1 MSTRWIFIAIGIVG
15 IALTFALAFILGIT
29 AANPTQRGLE
39 EKLLLVRKKAAECQQ
54 ERERAR
60 SQQKRAPNWDQTP
73 VGKIQKEN
81 DRLADEN
88 NKLMDENESLREDK
102 TQLDEQL
109 MELQHEYDEKTE
121 ISNQEKEEIT
131 GLQQSGNISDIL
143 KDFLEDQ
150 QQWGPIEKD
159 DLIPKLIDEL
169 KWRKTRFQA
178 CQRAVGT
185 AYNRI
190 DQTKQAL
197 AQKEKEDKLKAAQD
211 KLEKQQQQIQDLLDK
226 AKGISG
232 GGAQQRAAAGTTTG
246 ATQIT
251 QSQQMQQNA
260 ARPLTEDP
268 ALSSILASLKK
279 QDDAKAAAA
288 AQVQAAQAQQ
298 TAGANQ
304 LNPTQLEQIKALVA
318 GQQAQKAAAQQIQ
331 QPVQT
336 QAVAQ
341 GQQQQQQQLPQQQQA
356 ATQAQATKV
365 ENLSA
370 DQLAKLMDM
379 LKTSGK

>member
-178 CQRAVGT
+178 CQRAVVT

-197 AQKEKEDKLKAAQD
+197 AQKDKEDKLKAQQD

-226 AKGISG
+226 AKGITG
-232 GGAQQRAAAGTTTG
+232 GSAQQRANTAGQTTGTT
-246 ATQIT
+246 QIS

-288 AQVQAAQAQQ
+288 AQVQADKAAQQQQ

-304 LNPTQLEQIKALVA
+304 LNPTQLEQIKALLA
-318 GQQAQKAAAQQIQ
+318 GQQTQKAAAQQIQ

-336 QAVAQ
+336 QAQ
-341 GQQQQQQQLPQQQQA
+341 GQQQQQQQA
-356 ATQAQATKV
+356 ATQQAQAQPTKV
-365 ENLSA
+365 ENLSN